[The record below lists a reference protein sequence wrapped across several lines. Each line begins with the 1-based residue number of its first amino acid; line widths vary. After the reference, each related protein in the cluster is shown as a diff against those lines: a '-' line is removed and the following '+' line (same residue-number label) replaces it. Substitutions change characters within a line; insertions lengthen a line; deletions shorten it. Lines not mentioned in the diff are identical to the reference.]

1 MRRRR
6 DRESIDNYLFWNFTQ
21 RNTERLGDSCAIVC
35 WIGLEAIADMANL
48 NLARRAAEK
57 TGLLMVY

>member
-21 RNTERLGDSCAIVC
+21 RNTERLGDSCAIG

-57 TGLLMVY
+57 TIAQRA